1 MLNKLINE
9 IKTEVSNTINKK
21 MEQQKIEIQKINQ
34 NINSLDKNVKA
45 LRNDVNTLKVDVNT
59 LKVDMNTLK
68 ADVNTLKADVNT
80 LKADVNTLKA
90 DVNTLKTEVNTLKT
104 DMKNLDKRVTKLEI
118 NSKSQS
124 LGQTNSLKTDSSNL
138 DGGDLVNF
146 EFSTEKHI
154 NDSNKKKAGQ
164 NEINIKNK
172 ITNNNKKIQPII
184 LENYEKR
191 KIAKGKKVPS
201 QKIINKKS
209 NKRVYIGIGI
219 TNSKDYNKN
228 DKNSYRSIM
237 TEKNKYA
244 KFFTKEYAISKKPS
258 KKSLKNK

>member
-1 MLNKLINE
+1 MNQEMLNKLINE

-45 LRNDVNTLKVDVNT
+45 LRNDVNTLKA
-59 LKVDMNTLK
+59 DM
-68 ADVNTLKADVNT
+68 D
-80 LKADVNTLKA
+80 TLKA

-124 LGQTNSLKTDSSNL
+124 LGQTNSLKNDSSNL

-172 ITNNNKKIQPII
+172 ITKNNKKIQPII

-191 KIAKGKKVPS
+191 KIAKGRKVPS
-201 QKIINKKS
+201 SKIINKKS

-228 DKNSYRSIM
+228 EKNSYHSIM
-237 TEKNKYA
+237 TEKNKYV

>member
-59 LKVDMNTLK
+59 LKVDVNTLK
-68 ADVNTLKADVNT
+68 ADMNTLKADVNT

-124 LGQTNSLKTDSSNL
+124 LGQTNSLKNDSSNL

-172 ITNNNKKIQPII
+172 ITKTNKKIQPII

-191 KIAKGKKVPS
+191 KIAKAKKCPAR
-201 QKIINKKS
+201 K
-209 NKRVYIGIGI
+209 
-219 TNSKDYNKN
+219 
-228 DKNSYRSIM
+228 
-237 TEKNKYA
+237 
-244 KFFTKEYAISKKPS
+244 
-258 KKSLKNK
+258 L

>member
-45 LRNDVNTLKVDVNT
+45 LRNDVNTLKA
-59 LKVDMNTLK
+59 DM
-68 ADVNTLKADVNT
+68 DTLKADVNT

-124 LGQTNSLKTDSSNL
+124 LGQTNSLKNDSSNL

-172 ITNNNKKIQPII
+172 ITKNNKKIQPII

-191 KIAKGKKVPS
+191 KIAKGRKVPS
-201 QKIINKKS
+201 SKIINKKS

-228 DKNSYRSIM
+228 EKNSYHSIM

-244 KFFTKEYAISKKPS
+244 KFFIKEYAVSKKPS

>member
-59 LKVDMNTLK
+59 LKVDVNTLK
-68 ADVNTLKADVNT
+68 VDMNILKADVNT

-124 LGQTNSLKTDSSNL
+124 LGQTNSLKNDSSNL

-172 ITNNNKKIQPII
+172 ITNNNKKIQSII
-184 LENYEKR
+184 LENYEK
-191 KIAKGKKVPS
+191 
-201 QKIINKKS
+201 
-209 NKRVYIGIGI
+209 
-219 TNSKDYNKN
+219 
-228 DKNSYRSIM
+228 
-237 TEKNKYA
+237 
-244 KFFTKEYAISKKPS
+244 
-258 KKSLKNK
+258 